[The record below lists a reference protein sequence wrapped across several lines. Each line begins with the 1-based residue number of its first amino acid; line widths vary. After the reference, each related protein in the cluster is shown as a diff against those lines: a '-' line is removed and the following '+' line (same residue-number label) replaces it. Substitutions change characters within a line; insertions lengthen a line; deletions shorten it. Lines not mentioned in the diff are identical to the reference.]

1 MDGAGAMFRGI
12 ERSGGSAARELTR
25 AADVSREAEE
35 RAAASVA
42 TMLATAA
49 KGTGHGLPGGEG
61 IISSYFLKV

>member
-1 MDGAGAMFRGI
+1 MIAEGWKSKLPR
-12 ERSGGSAARELTR
+12 RTR